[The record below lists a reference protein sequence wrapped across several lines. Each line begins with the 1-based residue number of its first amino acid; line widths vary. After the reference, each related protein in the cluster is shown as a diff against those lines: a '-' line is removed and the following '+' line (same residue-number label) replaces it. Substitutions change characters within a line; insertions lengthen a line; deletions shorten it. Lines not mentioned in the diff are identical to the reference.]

1 MKHFFFVDQS
11 DFLTNFLDLA
21 ASELRKP
28 SKSASMVKL
37 QSLLDLAVR
46 NPASSS
52 SNDAYKDD
60 LKVSIQ
66 STGLYEWLLK
76 IVSKTGGGMTDDG
89 ELDFGAG
96 GIDDGDAASRK
107 SDKEKVVLGEWGVLD
122 SNAVSPCV
130 LIIRSDRR
138 FGI

>member
-1 MKHFFFVDQS
+1 
-11 DFLTNFLDLA
+11 
-21 ASELRKP
+21 
-28 SKSASMVKL
+28 MVKL